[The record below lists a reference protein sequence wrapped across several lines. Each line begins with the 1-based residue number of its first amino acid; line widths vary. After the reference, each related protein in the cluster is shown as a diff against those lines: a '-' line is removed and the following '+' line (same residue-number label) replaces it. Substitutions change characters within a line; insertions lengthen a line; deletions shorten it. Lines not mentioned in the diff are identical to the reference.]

1 MTAALW
7 LRSRA
12 KLNLCLGVTGRRPDG
27 YHLLDTVY
35 HELALHDDVAVR
47 LTEGGVTVGVTADQ
61 EGLLVPADERN
72 LAAQALQ
79 SVLDHLGLS
88 CGFHVQIHKRIPSG
102 GGLGGGSSNAAASL
116 RIANA
121 LLGDVLSDE
130 AVATLAIGL
139 GADVPFFLAGGS
151 QRGQGVG
158 EELTAVDVAGQHFV
172 LILPPYGCATAEVY
186 KNYARMLAVDGAAD
200 TVLRNTAFQ
209 GDGGVMAGDLYNDLE
224 QAAEQLR
231 PQLGRLRRAV
241 GAAGYEH
248 VRMTGSGSTLFVICR
263 DPADALDC
271 RRALERS
278 LAGTEH
284 QGVGLLETQSAVRGG
299 SLRPSPEL
307 PQTVLRAPPA

>member
-1 MTAALW
+1 
-7 LRSRA
+7 
-12 KLNLCLGVTGRRPDG
+12 LNLCLGVTGRRADG

-35 HELALHDDVAVR
+35 HELALHDDVAVH
-47 LTEGGVTVGVTADQ
+47 LTDGGVTVGVTADQ
-61 EGLLVPADERN
+61 GGLLVPADESN

-79 SVLDHLGLS
+79 SVLNHLGLS
-88 CGFHVQIHKRIPSG
+88 SGFHVEIHKRIPSG

-130 AVATLAIGL
+130 VVAKLAIGL

-158 EELTAVDVAGQHFV
+158 EELAPLEVAGQHFV

-186 KNYARMLAVDGAAD
+186 KNYARMLAAKGAED
-200 TVLRNTAFQ
+200 TVPRNTAFQ
-209 GDGGVMAGDLYNDLE
+209 GGGGVMASGLYNDLE
-224 QAAEQLR
+224 QAAEQLS

-241 GAAGYEH
+241 RAAGYER

-263 DPADALDC
+263 DPEDAMEC
-271 RRALERS
+271 RRTLERS
-278 LAGTEH
+278 LTGTEH
-284 QGVGLLETQSAVRGG
+284 QDVSLLETQSAIRGA

-307 PQTVLRAPPA
+307 PQTVRRAPPA